1 MYDDLDDLDFQR
13 EGVTL
18 NQNNMMRQMQNRLIK
33 IQEELATATVEAT
46 AGGGVVKA
54 VASGQQKLISIEIDP
69 SVVDPE
75 DVEMLQDLV
84 VVAVNDA
91 LTEAQELASQRLSS

>member
-1 MYDDLDDLDFQR
+1 MM
-13 EGVTL
+13 
-18 NQNNMMRQMQNRLIK
+18 NQNLMRQMQNRLIK
-33 IQEELATATVEAT
+33 IQEELASETVEAT

-54 VASGQQKLISIEIDP
+54 VATGQQKLISVEIDR

-75 DVEMLQDLV
+75 DLEMLQDLV

-91 LTEAQELASQRLSS
+91 LTKAQELASQRLSALTGGMKIPGLF